1 MAGFNALSECE
12 KRLFGFLAT
21 AAETDFYW
29 DYDSYYKD
37 DPEQEA
43 GMFVRSNVAQFP
55 PRTEL
60 RYDNMRGEKQIVSV
74 AAVSNAVQC
83 KYAAAILADLAR
95 RRREEDSGIAAGA
108 RPALGKETAVVLTD
122 ENLLLPLLY
131 ALPADIARRRDMGD
145 LAGALRLIDARLSSG
160 VQPLLAPRREAERL
174 RLTRLPYDYPY
185 TRPEAVALVR
195 AEWPGFTEAQFDALL
210 DGGVMVDYVI
220 GVSAGIAYGVS
231 YVSKQ
236 PRRNLEI
243 LTRFVNDRRYM
254 GWGNFFDPRNRSY
267 FGLKFAYDTIP
278 NELVPFDYDTFE
290 AYPGQVEAVVTNLQT
305 GRAEYREV
313 PRRDASFLL
322 LQATCAMPVLFQ
334 PIRLDDG
341 APYLDG
347 GCSDAIPWKR
357 ALAVG
362 CDRVVV
368 VLTRERSYRKE
379 QEQLM
384 PLFRRVYRKYPV
396 FLEGL
401 RTRAERYNQCREEL
415 FALEQEGRVLVIAP
429 ANTRGFSRTERDR
442 QKILALW
449 QDGFFAGRRA
459 AEAVRDFWT
468 RETPSAGT
476 PE

>member
-1 MAGFNALSECE
+1 MKTGL
-12 KRLFGFLAT
+12 
-21 AAETDFYW
+21 
-29 DYDSYYKD
+29 
-37 DPEQEA
+37 
-43 GMFVRSNVAQFP
+43 
-55 PRTEL
+55 
-60 RYDNMRGEKQIVSV
+60 
-74 AAVSNAVQC
+74 
-83 KYAAAILADLAR
+83 
-95 RRREEDSGIAAGA
+95 
-108 RPALGKETAVVLTD
+108 VL
-122 ENLLLPLLY
+122 E
-131 ALPADIARRRDMGD
+131 G
-145 LAGALRLIDARLSSG
+145 GALRTIFSSG
-160 VQPLLAPRREAERL
+160 VCDAFLNEK
-174 RLTRLPYDYPY
+174 LPMPDY
-185 TRPEAVALVR
+185 T
-195 AEWPGFTEAQFDALL
+195 
-210 DGGVMVDYVI
+210 I

-231 YVSKQ
+231 YLSRQK
-236 PRRNLEI
+236 RRNLQ
-243 LTRFVNDRRYM
+243 LLMHYANDRRYM

-357 ALAVG
+357 ARAVG

-368 VLTRERSYRKE
+368 ALTRERSYRKE
-379 QEQLM
+379 PEQLM